1 MDERPANAGNPTRR
15 HETSDADVRGIV
27 KFAVGLFVF
36 LVFALLVV
44 RAVFNYFA
52 ARQGLG
58 PPASPFAQSRELP
71 PASVPRLLPAPPRE
85 MNQYR
90 KQQEELLDS
99 YGWVD
104 QKNGIVRI
112 PINRAMDLLLHRGLP
127 VQTSMPQG
135 EIKPGEVPQY
145 TVPKGYTPEK

>member
-1 MDERPANAGNPTRR
+1 MDERTANAGNPARR
-15 HETSDADVRGIV
+15 HETTDADIRGIV

-36 LVFALLVV
+36 LVIALVAV
-44 RAVFNYFA
+44 KVVFNYYA

-71 PASVPRLLPAPPRE
+71 PANVPRLLAAPPQE

-112 PINRAMDLLLHRGLP
+112 PVSRAMDLLIQRGLP
-127 VQTSMPQG
+127 VQTSPPQG

-145 TVPKGYTPEK
+145 TVPQGYTPEK